1 MSGHHHPV
9 HHGAQPGK
17 IYGVMIG
24 QVKTVGEDKHLGEV
38 EVTIPALG
46 DGYHNWAPVAAP
58 MAGNDRGL
66 FVMPEV
72 GDEAV
77 IVFEQG
83 DVSYP
88 IVLGFLWNGEDH
100 TPSTAPR
107 ERMLRSVNGHTIR
120 LIDSTPQ
127 PGGNKGAVVVE
138 DAGGNQIVLTDGK
151 VTISSKGVLELQG
164 TVIVLTSTGVS
175 RVVSPTNNPI

>member
-1 MSGHHHPV
+1 MSALPGSGTH
-9 HHGAQPGK
+9 PGK
-17 IYGVMIG
+17 ICGVVIG
-24 QVKTVGEDKHLGEV
+24 QVAAVGTDGHLGEV

-58 MAGNDRGL
+58 MAGHDRGL

-77 IVFEQG
+77 IMFEQG

-88 IVLGFLWNGEDH
+88 VVIGFLWNGTDR

-107 ERMLRSVNGHTIR
+107 ERMLRSRNGHTVR

-127 PGGNKGAVVVE
+127 PGGNQGAVVVE

-151 VTISSKGVLELQG
+151 VTVSSRGVLELQG
-164 TVIVLTSTGVS
+164 TVIVLTSAGVS
-175 RVVSPTNNPI
+175 RVVSPTGNPI